1 MALVPQFQKFKA
13 SLTTNILWKWIAWSL
28 DWWFDLHIWEFRC
41 GLAFSL
47 ENDKCDSTSD
57 GISNFQR
64 PLKPHNFGNSTYSSS
79 WLILK
84 CLAASTEFLH
94 PQNHHQSGKQTLN
107 LLERKTT
114 GNGTDPPFYPLST
127 APIFKRACH
136 FLSQKTLFFP
146 LSTLSNANEQS
157 TQIIKAADAK
167 TLRATATD
175 SRSREGVGPGRRRSW
190 CEIL

>member
-84 CLAASTEFLH
+84 CLAASTDLLY
-94 PQNHHQSGKQTLN
+94 PQNRPSKWKAN
-107 LLERKTT
+107 LKHPGEESIRKR
-114 GNGTDPPFYPLST
+114 NWPSL
-127 APIFKRACH
+127 
-136 FLSQKTLFFP
+136 LFP
-146 LSTLSNANEQS
+146 LSSFHFPKE
-157 TQIIKAADAK
+157 AAISWAKNPSSSLFRMRTNNRHKSSKLLMPKLCVRLRLTADVGRGSVRGDDAPDVK
-167 TLRATATD
+167 
-175 SRSREGVGPGRRRSW
+175 
-190 CEIL
+190 